1 MDGTRPA
8 VGSNV
13 NITLSSSP
21 FTSERKYPSVKTAIL
36 MMAHGSRIAE
46 ANDAASEVA
55 LLVREMTGFDI
66 VEVSFRELHEPD
78 IQQGI
83 DTCVAR
89 GAGRILLMPYF
100 LFMGAHVQH
109 DLPQEIETAQQRHPG
124 LIMEMGGHL
133 GAHRKLAEIEAER
146 IGEALA
152 RLGWN

>member
-1 MDGTRPA
+1 M
-8 VGSNV
+8 
-13 NITLSSSP
+13 
-21 FTSERKYPSVKTAIL
+21 KTAIL

-46 ANDAASEVA
+46 ANDAAREVA
-55 LLVREMTGFDI
+55 AMVTDITGFDL
-66 VEVSFRELHEPD
+66 VEVAFRELHEPN

-89 GAGRILLMPYF
+89 GAERILLMPYF

-109 DLPQEIETAQQRHPG
+109 DLPEEIAEAKTRYPD

-146 IGEALA
+146 IGEALD
-152 RLGWN
+152 RLGWR

>member
-1 MDGTRPA
+1 M
-8 VGSNV
+8 
-13 NITLSSSP
+13 
-21 FTSERKYPSVKTAIL
+21 KTAIL

-46 ANDAASEVA
+46 ANDAAREVA
-55 LLVREMTGFDI
+55 AMVREMTGFEI
-66 VEVSFRELHEPD
+66 VEVSFRELHEPN

-83 DTCVAR
+83 NTCVAR

-109 DLPQEIETAQQRHPG
+109 DLPEEIEEAKKRHPS

-133 GAHRKLAEIEAER
+133 GAHRKLAEIETER
-146 IGEALA
+146 IGESIK

>member
-1 MDGTRPA
+1 M
-8 VGSNV
+8 
-13 NITLSSSP
+13 
-21 FTSERKYPSVKTAIL
+21 KTAIL

-46 ANDAASEVA
+46 ANDAAREVA
-55 LLVREMTGFDI
+55 LMVREMTGFEI
-66 VEVSFRELHEPD
+66 VEVSFREMHEPN

-83 DTCVAR
+83 DACVAS

-109 DLPQEIETAQQRHPG
+109 DLPEEIIEAKKRHPG

-146 IGEALA
+146 IGQALD
-152 RLGWN
+152 RLGWR

>member
-1 MDGTRPA
+1 M
-8 VGSNV
+8 N
-13 NITLSSSP
+13 
-21 FTSERKYPSVKTAIL
+21 TAIL

-46 ANDAASEVA
+46 ANDAAREVA
-55 LLVREMTGFDI
+55 AMVREITGFEI
-66 VEVSFRELHEPD
+66 VEVAFRELHEPD

-109 DLPQEIETAQQRHPG
+109 DLPEEIMTAQKRHPG

-146 IGEALA
+146 INEALD
-152 RLGWN
+152 RLGWQP